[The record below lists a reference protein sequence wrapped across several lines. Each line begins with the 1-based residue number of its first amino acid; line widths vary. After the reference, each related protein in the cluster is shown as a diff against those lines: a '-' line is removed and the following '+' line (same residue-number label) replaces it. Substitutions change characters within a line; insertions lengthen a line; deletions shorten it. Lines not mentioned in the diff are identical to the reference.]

1 MVEDREEQVRRYFKA
16 VDELLLTDKSMR
28 SIFEISQRFAAMP
41 AIEYIDKNGKIIRL
55 TYKQYSE
62 NCYQAA
68 SAISDKFAHI
78 PKGSIVGLKIANS
91 PSWGVIFWGLLMS
104 GYQPLLIDARA
115 EAESA
120 NVLLS
125 EAGAKAL
132 VCEDAYS
139 YIVPKFH
146 PADLLHHRH
155 VRGFA
160 PTWANHVLFCSSGTT
175 GKPKVM
181 VFSGECLSYQIAS
194 ARSMP
199 DRTCD
204 IMYPPE
210 LGSLKIL
217 AMLPFH
223 HIFGFVAVFLWYTF
237 FGKTLVYLENLVP
250 ETILRTCRV
259 LRVTHVYGVP
269 LLWNNLAQTLL
280 RKAALGGKTRADI
293 FRRLIEYHTHA
304 LTKREAGYGASRSL
318 LKKIQLNLMG
328 RSIVYC
334 ISGGGY
340 LSEETLRVINGIGYP
355 LYNGYGLTEVGVTSV
370 ELDPDVKNR
379 LKSSIGRPLYLIEY
393 RIEPASTADPN
404 TGELFIKSNTT
415 HIGTMQ
421 AGVFVPREGGE
432 WFATGD
438 IVSRDAEGNYYCKGR
453 IKETIINADGEN
465 VFPDEI
471 ESNFAG
477 LPLVEQLSVLGV
489 AQHAGDRERITLVL
503 KLQREPSPDE
513 RAGLSDDIRRI
524 NGSLPIHKQ
533 VQDVYISADPLPVV
547 NTIKIQRA
555 GIREKLSAHPEAF
568 IRLSL
573 LAGKAF
579 ADYPKEYIEQVM
591 ADVRAVFAEV
601 LSLGVDNV
609 SDFGHFVYDLGG
621 DSLMYASLILEIE
634 KRFHLTI
641 PVQEYARCFSVN
653 DFTVLI
659 AQLQRPQ
666 TG

>member
-1 MVEDREEQVRRYFKA
+1 MRRYFKA
-16 VDELLLTDKSMR
+16 VDELMLTDKSMQ
-28 SIFEISQRFAAMP
+28 SIFEVSKRFSAMT
-41 AIEYIDKNGKIIRL
+41 AIEYIEKNKKIIRI
-55 TYKQYSE
+55 TYKSYIEKAQ
-62 NCYQAA
+62 NAA
-68 SAISDKFAHI
+68 FVMSGKLPHIEKGAII
-78 PKGSIVGLKIANS
+78 GLKIPNS
-91 PSWGVIFWGLLMS
+91 PVWGVLFWGLLMS
-104 GYQPLLIDARA
+104 GYQPLLLDARA
-115 EAESA
+115 ETDAT
-120 NVLLS
+120 NILLA

-132 VCEDAYS
+132 ICEDAYS
-139 YIVPKFH
+139 YIVQKFS
-146 PADLLHHRH
+146 PADLTSHRHHRS
-155 VRGFA
+155 FT
-160 PTWANHVLFCSSGTT
+160 PCWENHVLFCSSGTT

-181 VFSGECLSYQIAS
+181 VFDGQCLSYQVIS

-210 LGSLKIL
+210 LGNLKIL

-237 FGKTLVYLENLVP
+237 FGKTLVYLENLLP
-250 ETILRTCRV
+250 ETILSTCRIAG
-259 LRVTHVYGVP
+259 VTHVYGVP
-269 LLWNNLAQTLL
+269 LLWNNLAQTLM
-280 RKAALGGKTRADI
+280 RKASLGGQKRADI
-293 FRRLIEYHTHA
+293 FKRLIGYHTHA

-318 LKKIQLNLMG
+318 LKKIQLALMG

-379 LKSSIGRPLYLIEY
+379 LKSSIGRPLYMMEY
-393 RIEPASTADPN
+393 RIEPTNSADPN
-404 TGELFIKSNTT
+404 TGELLIRSNTT

-421 AGVFVPREGGE
+421 GGIFAPREGGE

-438 IVSRDAEGNYYCKGR
+438 IVSRDAEGNYYCRGR

-477 LPLVEQLSVLGV
+477 LPLVEQLCVLGI

-503 KLQREPSPDE
+503 KLMHEPSSDE

-533 VQDVYISADPLPVV
+533 VQDIFISTYPLPVV

-555 GIREKLSAHPEAF
+555 GLRERLSAHPEEF
-568 IRLSL
+568 SRLSL
-573 LAGKAF
+573 LDGKAF
-579 ADYPKEYIEQVM
+579 EDYPKEYIEQVM
-591 ADVRAVFAEV
+591 AAVRSVFAEV
-601 LSLGVDNV
+601 LSLGVESIN
-609 SDFGHFVYDLGG
+609 DFGHFVYDLGG

-634 KRFHLTI
+634 KRFHVAI

-653 DFTVLI
+653 DFTVLV
-659 AQLQRPQ
+659 AQLQRPKSE
-666 TG
+666 